1 MVPLIQSQLPV
12 LPDVEL
18 ALLVPVPEEL
28 ELDELEVLEPV
39 LEAPVPVPAEL
50 ELLDLALEP
59 SGLR

>member
-18 ALLVPVPEEL
+18 PLLALEPEEL